1 MDQNEIML
9 PGQRSHSQNNNIY
22 YTTPEN
28 KGYSQ
33 SFNREYSQITT
44 KTQKLT
50 YNMQTNKTVTKKH
63 VNCSTHPQT
72 PVTSFLW
79 LNKPHQIWLKF
90 KQHFPMLNTIITLQQ
105 ISMCY
110 AIIFKIVLFYC
121 YEMCNYVLPFLI
133 HVNFYISCL
142 LSCNL
147 SYLLH
152 QFLSTCGTKVHFCLH
167 LCRLRES

>member
-1 MDQNEIML
+1 MKSCSLDNVLNPRIIISITQHLKTKVTLKVSI
-9 PGQRSHSQNNNIY
+9 GNIHRL
-22 YTTPEN
+22 
-28 KGYSQ
+28 Q
-33 SFNREYSQITT
+33 
-44 KTQKLT
+44 QKHRNWL
-50 YNMQTNKTVTKKH
+50 NMQTNKTVTKKH

-79 LNKPHQIWLKF
+79 LNKPHQNWLKF

-121 YEMCNYVLPFLI
+121 YEMYKYVLPFLI

-167 LCRLRES
+167 LGRLRES